1 MMIVLTRPGGRFVP
15 VSIAIAL
22 AVVCVLAAGLPA
34 FQGQTATYTMYTI
47 DGRRSIVVRTGG
59 VPETIALEQLA
70 TTFGLTFTEDRAAN
84 GLVIGTRGER
94 ILVSPGQ
101 SFVRAAGRV
110 IALDGPVQRDRNS
123 WIVPID
129 FLTKALGPAVG
140 DPIFVRRS
148 SRLILVGAVRVPQI
162 GVRVERTSGGARVI
176 VAIQP
181 STNHRVSRDG
191 SHLIVRF
198 DAVALDAAPPTGF
211 IPEFA
216 SAARVDG
223 ASLIIDL
230 GPQTVAHRADDD
242 RTSGN
247 LIIELMPAPPPPPPK
262 PTPAPPPPPKI
273 ELPTTGLRTMV
284 IDAGHGGDD
293 LGAVGAEGT
302 KEKDLTLL
310 MARRLK
316 TAIES
321 RLGLRVLLT
330 RDADETVSLDRRTEL
345 ANNNKADLF
354 LSLHANWSVRPSAR
368 GAQVYTPFVAA
379 ARAGVPDANARTQT
393 VPVVG
398 GGSRVIDPV
407 PWDLAQLPFLEP
419 SATLGD
425 VLTRELASHRV
436 PMFSRPA
443 VQAPMRILTAAY
455 MPAVLVEL
463 GFLSNTDDERASMT
477 SEWQTA
483 VIEGVLSTL
492 VELRRGVPGGAP
504 VAQEGGHR

>member
-1 MMIVLTRPGGRFVP
+1 MMIVLTKPRGWFVP
-15 VSIAIAL
+15 RASAL
-22 AVVCVLAAGLPA
+22 ALAAGCVLVVGAASA
-34 FQGQTATYTMYTI
+34 FQGQTATYTMYTV

-59 VPETIALEQLA
+59 TPETIALEQLA
-70 TTFGLTFTEDRAAN
+70 STFGLTFTEDRAAN

-94 ILVSPGQ
+94 IFATPGQ

-123 WIVPID
+123 WIVPLD

-140 DPIFVRRS
+140 DPILIRRS
-148 SRLILVGAVRVPQI
+148 SRLILVGNVRVPEV
-162 GVRVERTSGGARVI
+162 GVRIERTAGGARVV

-181 STNHRVSRDG
+181 ATNHRVTRDG
-191 SHLIVRF
+191 NHLIVRF
-198 DAVALDAAPPTGF
+198 DAVALDAPAPTGF

-216 SAARVDG
+216 TAARVDG
-223 ASLIIDL
+223 PSLVIDL
-230 GPQTVAHRADDD
+230 GPQAATHRADDD

-247 LIIELMPAPPPPPPK
+247 LIIDLLPAPPPPPPK
-262 PTPAPPPPPKI
+262 PTPAPPPPKI
-273 ELPTTGLRTMV
+273 ELPATGLRTIV

-293 LGAVGAEGT
+293 TGVIGAAGT
-302 KEKDLTLL
+302 KEKDVTLL

-316 TAIES
+316 VAVES

-330 RDADETVSLDRRTEL
+330 RDGDEAVPIDRRTEL

-354 LSLHANWSVRPSAR
+354 LSLHANGSVRPAAR

-379 ARAGVPDANARTQT
+379 PRAAGPGADTRKLT

-407 PWDLAQLPFLEP
+407 PWDLAQLPFLEQ
-419 SATLGD
+419 SATLGEA
-425 VLTRELASHRV
+425 LARELASHRV

-455 MPAVLVEL
+455 MPAVLIEL
-463 GFLSNTDDERASMT
+463 GFLSNADDERASMT
-477 SEWQTA
+477 SEWQTS
-483 VIEGVLSTL
+483 VMEGVLAAL
-492 VELRRGVPGGAP
+492 AELRRGVPAAAPGGD
-504 VAQEGGHR
+504 RR